1 MPPLQLKGIDLTPTR
16 ESLDPIETASR
27 DEIAALQLERLKWTL
42 THAYRNVAH
51 YKKTFDRAG
60 VHPDDLKTLDD
71 LSKFPFTTKDDL
83 RAHYPFGMFA
93 VPREQILRVH
103 ASSGTTGKPTVVG
116 YSRRDLD
123 VWASLMARSM
133 RAAGC
138 KPGML
143 VQNSYGYGLFTG
155 GIGFHYGAERLGM
168 TVVPVSGGMTERQVR
183 LIIDFCPDVIFVT
196 PSYMLAI
203 LDEFRAQG
211 INPRDCSLK
220 IAMCGAEPWT
230 NAMRAEIEEA
240 FGLHAI
246 DNYGLSEIIGP
257 GVSCECIES
266 KDGPHIWEDHFYPEI
281 IDPATSEVA
290 ADGEAG
296 ELVFTTLT
304 KEAMPVVRYRTR
316 DLSRLFPGT
325 ARSMRRMEKV
335 AGRSDDMMIVRG
347 VNVFPSQIEEIILK
361 DQRLSP
367 HFVIELRRTERLDE
381 ITVVVEAR
389 PDAESEFADCNHKL
403 VNRIKALVG
412 VTAAVRTVKPGT
424 VERSLGKAK
433 RVIDLRPKG

>member
-1 MPPLQLKGIDLTPTR
+1 MPRLQLKGINLMPSR
-16 ESLDPIETASR
+16 ESFDPIETASR

-42 THAYRNVAH
+42 SRAYDNVAH
-51 YKKTFDRAG
+51 YKKTFDQAG
-60 VHPDDLKTLDD
+60 VHPGDLKTIDD
-71 LSKFPFTTKDDL
+71 LSKFPFTAKDDL

-93 VPREQILRVH
+93 IPRDQVLRIH

-123 VWASLMARSM
+123 TWAGLMARSM
-133 RAAGC
+133 RASGC
-138 KPGML
+138 RPGML

-183 LIIDFCPDVIFVT
+183 LIADFRPDVIFVT

-203 LDEFRAQG
+203 LDEFHAQG
-211 INPRDCSLK
+211 VDPRQCSLK

-230 NAMRAEIEEA
+230 NAMRAEIEDA
-240 FGLHAI
+240 FDLHAI

-266 KDGPHIWEDHFYPEI
+266 KDGPHIWEDHFYPEVI
-281 IDPATSEVA
+281 NPITGKVLP
-290 ADGEAG
+290 DGEVG

-304 KEAMPVVRYRTR
+304 KEAMPIVRYRTR
-316 DLSRLFPGT
+316 DLSRLLPGT

-335 AGRSDDMMIVRG
+335 AGRSDDMIIVRG

-361 DQRLSP
+361 DQRLAP
-367 HFVIELRRTERLDE
+367 HFVIELRRSERLDE
-381 ITVVVEAR
+381 ITVVVESR
-389 PDAESEFADCNHKL
+389 VDAEAYAECDRDLAHH
-403 VNRIKALVG
+403 IKALVG